1 MQYDN
6 LPDFFHIRLLQI
18 FVFGTL
24 FILLNFTRRNTEAF
38 IDPWKRSKTF
48 FGIRKMKKNRQSE
61 QPDIFPPE
69 EPALTPEARENQLIS
84 MAERLAEKQLR
95 EGTASSQII
104 VHYLRLAT
112 VKEQL
117 EREKIKYETELLKA
131 KKDSVESG
139 IRSEE
144 TYANA
149 IRAFQAYRGE
159 DNGEYC

>member
-1 MQYDN
+1 MNTTFFIIYDSFN
-6 LPDFFHIRLLQI
+6 IAFYNHPLTARYRA
-18 FVFGTL
+18 V
-24 FILLNFTRRNTEAF
+24 F
-38 IDPWKRSKTF
+38 IDPYKRSKTI
-48 FGIRKMKKNRQSE
+48 FGKAKMKKDRQSA
-61 QPDIFPPE
+61 QLDIFPPE

-117 EREKIKYETELLKA
+117 EREKIRYETELLKA

-144 TYANA
+144 VYANA
-149 IRAFQAYRGE
+149 IKAFQSYRGE
-159 DNGEYC
+159 DDGEYC